1 MITRRALYRIAEGF
15 VDHFLASYV
24 VPPEAIVLDFDDT
37 EDVVHGHQQLALF
50 SGFLA
55 NQIHR
60 KTGTPGFTTW
70 RCPPNL
76 PMNSD
81 VMQCL
86 TGYFSFEYLR
96 ILCNLEQ
103 NSMIAVLT

>member
-1 MITRRALYRIAEGF
+1 MIIRRDLYRIAEGF

-37 EDVVHGHQQLALF
+37 EDVVHGHQQLTLF

-55 NQIHR
+55 NQFHQ
-60 KTGTPGFTTW
+60 KTGTPGITTL

-86 TGYFSFEYLR
+86 TGDFSFEYLR
-96 ILCNLEQ
+96 ILFNLER